1 MPQRS
6 LVLVHAHPDDEGLAT
21 GGTIARYAA
30 EGVHVCLITCT
41 NGEVGEIADLPDL
54 GTPEEIALRLGEI
67 RRQELEEACRRLG
80 HVDLRMLGFHDSGM
94 DGTPENDDPK
104 AFVNQDLDQ
113 PVRQIVAILREVRP
127 QVLVTY
133 NEYGFYG
140 HPDHIR
146 AHQAALAA
154 VAAAND
160 PAFEPDLGEQ
170 HEVAKVYYNAI
181 PVSLL
186 REGMKLAQEAL
197 GDAAEEEFANEEEIA
212 RIGTDDVL
220 VTTDIDVED
229 FVQTKFHSLEAHRTQ
244 LGTIKPWLDLPDD
257 LRHLLFG
264 TEFYVLTPP
273 GSRVSEEHERDL
285 FEGVSS

>member
-1 MPQRS
+1 MAQRS

-21 GGTIARYAA
+21 GGTIARYAS

-54 GTPEEIALRLGEI
+54 GTPEEIAPRLGEI
-67 RRQELEEACRRLG
+67 RREELQEACRRLG
-80 HVDLRMLGFHDSGM
+80 RVDLRMLGFHDSGM
-94 DGTPENDDPK
+94 EGTPENDAPQ
-104 AFVNQDLDQ
+104 AFMNQDLDL
-113 PVRQIVAILREVRP
+113 PVRQIVAILREVKP
-127 QVLVTY
+127 QVLITY

-154 VAAAND
+154 VESAND
-160 PAFEPDLGEQ
+160 AEYEPDLGEP
-170 HEVAKVYYNAI
+170 HAVSKVYYNAI
-181 PVSLL
+181 PISLL

-197 GDAAEEEFANEEEIA
+197 GEGAEDEFASEEEIV
-212 RIGTDDVL
+212 RIGTDDDL
-220 VTTDIDVED
+220 VTTEIDVGD
-229 FVQTKFHSLEAHRTQ
+229 FVKAKFHSLEAHRTQ
-244 LGTIKPWLDLPDD
+244 LGTIRAWLDLPEE

-273 GSRVSEEHERDL
+273 GSRDSSEQEKDL
-285 FEGVSS
+285 FDGVSS